1 MRRLKGVWRDAA
13 TVYARSAWHV
23 PEYRYWNIEDQTRIQ
38 IAEIAFKAYLNKVSF
53 AYTQAVNHPRSQK
66 AQAQVRMLAKEL
78 ASIGFY
84 ILEHNPKAD
93 TLAA

>member
-13 TVYARSAWHV
+13 IVYARSAWHV

-38 IAEIAFKAYLNKVSF
+38 IAETALKAYLNKVSF
-53 AYTQAVNHPRSQK
+53 AYTQAVNHPRSCE
-66 AQAQVRMLAKEL
+66 AHEQVRLLAKEV

-84 ILEHNPKAD
+84 ILNHKPK
-93 TLAA
+93 TNTVAA